1 MIDDHTLFRSG
12 LKALLQRQSDFAVVG
27 EAADGLEGVKLI
39 ELVAPDVVLLDLDM
53 PHMNGREALA
63 QIGAASATR
72 FDPSVVLACIGAAD
86 SFAAIAGEYADDA
99 ASIHCELQRLEA
111 SLGESIELTLP
122 R

>member
-1 MIDDHTLFRSG
+1 
-12 LKALLQRQSDFAVVG
+12 
-27 EAADGLEGVKLI
+27 
-39 ELVAPDVVLLDLDM
+39 
-53 PHMNGREALA
+53 
-63 QIGAASATR
+63 
-72 FDPSVVLACIGAAD
+72 VVLACIGAAD

>member
-1 MIDDHTLFRSG
+1 MRPRLALGLGCDRGTPEATL
-12 LKALLQRQSDFAVVG
+12 RQAV
-27 EAADGLEGVKLI
+27 D
-39 ELVAPDVVLLDLDM
+39 
-53 PHMNGREALA
+53 EALA

>member
-1 MIDDHTLFRSG
+1 MLFRSY
-12 LKALLQRQSDFAVVG
+12 RQPLSHD
-27 EAADGLEGVKLI
+27 
-39 ELVAPDVVLLDLDM
+39 
-53 PHMNGREALA
+53 EALA